1 MSTVV
6 EPNASASEANAPL
19 GAKNASF
26 DLPALFAQIV
36 DLTREL
42 FPGEVLMYIQ
52 DDPEYPQDRYTV
64 IEAEVSGSPEDVVAR
79 ELEWHRRVVRVHES
93 CSNLALTFNF
103 QQ

>member
-19 GAKNASF
+19 VKNASF

-64 IEAEVSGSPEDVVAR
+64 IEAEVSGSPEDVVGPTGMASPR
-79 ELEWHRRVVRVHES
+79 GGVHES